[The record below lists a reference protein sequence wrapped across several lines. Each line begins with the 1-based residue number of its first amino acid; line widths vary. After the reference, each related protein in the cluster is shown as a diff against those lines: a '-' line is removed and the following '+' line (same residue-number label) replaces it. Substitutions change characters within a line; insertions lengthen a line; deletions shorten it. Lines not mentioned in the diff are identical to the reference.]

1 MIEIDDKYFACVVT
15 KEKGTMYAGPELTLV
30 KNKGNAIR
38 FIDNMQAVR
47 VSRELKET
55 AQSQG
60 LTVVDTA
67 PMIDYENRALQSQ
80 KARRRKNG
88 ADAVHSP
95 AHYQLSDGMEAIDV
109 IDQVVEDPASFYR
122 GNAIKYLLR
131 AGRKGD
137 AKQDLEKARWYIDRE
152 LNNE

>member
-1 MIEIDDKYFACVVT
+1 MIDDKYFACVVT
-15 KEKGTMYAGPELTLV
+15 EEKGTFYAGRELTLV

-60 LTVVDTA
+60 LTVVEAA
-67 PMIDYENRALQSQ
+67 PLIDYENRAEQSQ
-80 KARRRKNG
+80 KARRRKIEP
-88 ADAVHSP
+88 DAVNSP
-95 AHYQLSDGMEAIDV
+95 AHYQLTDGLEAIDV
-109 IDQVVEDPASFYR
+109 IDQSVDDPASFYR

-152 LNNE
+152 LGNE